1 VFRGFATAV
10 GTTVSKLRFTLTKAG
25 IAQTPVD
32 IDTTF
37 VGGQYQADYT
47 VNIDTAASYSVTAVP
62 ISP

>member
-1 VFRGFATAV
+1 MFRGFASAV
-10 GTTVSKLRFTLTKAG
+10 NTTVSKLRFTLTKAG

-32 IDTTF
+32 IDTTL

-47 VNIDTAASYSVTAVP
+47 INIDTAVSYSVTATP